1 MMRVFGVV
9 IRIIR
14 QFFRDKRS
22 LALMFGAP
30 MLLLWLLSLVFTQ
43 KDYKPH
49 IALVDVPAPIVD
61 AMKKQDASIYEYD
74 KDKAHKKLEDQAIDA
89 IITIDHGKMKV
100 TLEGSDSSKNRAVM
114 QVLQKGMEKKETTT
128 MKPEVSFLH
137 GSADF
142 TMFDGLG
149 PVLIGFFTFF
159 FVFILSGVSFV
170 RERLSGTLERLLSTP
185 IRRWEIVVGYIIGF
199 GIFAFFQSVLIVSF
213 SVYVLDLYV
222 AGSPWLTLLITC
234 MLSLTALTLGTFL
247 SAYANNEF
255 QMIQFIPLVIVPQI
269 FFSGLFPIESMN
281 RWLQLLGKLFPLTY
295 GADAMRQVMIR
306 NQGFSEIAGDLGV
319 LLIFAIVFTFGN
331 VFALKKHR
339 RI

>member
-1 MMRVFGVV
+1 MRVNGVI

-22 LALMFGAP
+22 LAMMFGAP
-30 MLLLWLLSLVFTQ
+30 MLLLWLLSLIFTQ
-43 KDYKPH
+43 KDYIPH
-49 IALVDVPAPIVD
+49 IAVVDVPAPIVNV
-61 AMKKQDASIYEYD
+61 MKNQEASIYEYS
-74 KDKAHKKLEDQAIDA
+74 KEKAISELEKQKIDA
-89 IITIDHGKMKV
+89 VIHLENGKMNLL
-100 TLEGSDSSKNRAVM
+100 LEGSDSSKNRAVL
-114 QVLQKGMEKKETTT
+114 QILQKSTEKNDVSI
-128 MKPEVSFLH
+128 MKPEVNYLH
-137 GSADF
+137 GSKDF

-185 IRRWEIVVGYIIGF
+185 VRRWEIVVGYIIGF
-199 GIFAFFQSVLIVSF
+199 GIFAFIQSVIIVSF

-222 AGSPWLTLLITC
+222 AGSIWLTLLITC

-281 RWLQLLGKLFPLTY
+281 KWLQMLGELFPLTY

-306 NQGFSEIAGDLGV
+306 NQGFTEIALDLTV
-319 LLIFAIVFTFGN
+319 LLLFSLLFAVGN

-339 RI
+339 KI

>member
-1 MMRVFGVV
+1 MRVTGVI

-22 LALMFGAP
+22 LAMMFGAP

-43 KDYKPH
+43 KDYVPH
-49 IALVDVPAPIVD
+49 IAVVDMPAQLVKV
-61 AMKKQDASIYEYD
+61 MKNQEASIYEYNTE
-74 KDKAHKKLEDQAIDA
+74 KAMSELENQKVDA
-89 IITIDHGKMKV
+89 VIRLENGKMNIV
-100 TLEGSDSSKNRAVM
+100 LEGSDLSKNRAVL
-114 QVLQKGMEKKETTT
+114 QILQKSTEKNDVSI
-128 MKPEVSFLH
+128 MKPEVNYFH
-137 GSADF
+137 GSKDF

-185 IRRWEIVVGYIIGF
+185 IKRWEIVVGYIIGF
-199 GIFAFFQSVLIVSF
+199 GIFAFIQSIIIVSF
-213 SVYVLDLYV
+213 SVYILDLYV
-222 AGSPWLTLLITC
+222 AGSIWLTLLITC

-281 RWLQLLGKLFPLTY
+281 KWLQMLGKLFPLTY

-306 NQGFSEIAGDLGV
+306 NQGFTEIALDLTV
-319 LLIFAIVFTFGN
+319 LLLFSILFAIGN

-339 RI
+339 KI

>member
-1 MMRVFGVV
+1 MRVTGVI

-22 LALMFGAP
+22 LAMMFGAP

-43 KDYKPH
+43 KDYVPH
-49 IALVDVPAPIVD
+49 IAVVDMPAQLVKV
-61 AMKKQDASIYEYD
+61 MKNQEASIYEYNIE
-74 KDKAHKKLEDQAIDA
+74 KAMSELENQKVDA
-89 IITIDHGKMKV
+89 VIRLENGKMNIV
-100 TLEGSDSSKNRAVM
+100 LEGSDSSKNRAVL
-114 QVLQKGMEKKETTT
+114 QILQKSTEKNDISI
-128 MKPEVSFLH
+128 MKPEVNYLH
-137 GSADF
+137 GSKNF

-185 IRRWEIVVGYIIGF
+185 IKRGEIVVGYIIGF
-199 GIFAFFQSVLIVSF
+199 GIFVFIQSIIIVSF
-213 SVYVLDLYV
+213 SVYILDLYV
-222 AGSPWLTLLITC
+222 AGSIWLTLLITC

-281 RWLQLLGKLFPLTY
+281 KWLQMLGKLFPLTY

-306 NQGFSEIAGDLGV
+306 NQGFTEIALDLTV
-319 LLIFAIVFTFGN
+319 LLLFSILFAVGN

-339 RI
+339 KI

>member
-1 MMRVFGVV
+1 MRVNGVV

-22 LALMFGAP
+22 LAMMFGAP
-30 MLLLWLLSLVFTQ
+30 MLLLWLLSLIFTQ
-43 KDYKPH
+43 KEYIPH
-49 IALVDVPAPIVD
+49 IAVVDVPAPIVK
-61 AMKKQDASIYEYD
+61 AMKNQEASIYEYS
-74 KDKAHKKLEDQAIDA
+74 KDKAISELEKQKVDA
-89 IITIDHGKMKV
+89 VIHLENGKMNLL
-100 TLEGSDSSKNRAVM
+100 LEGSDSSKNRAVL
-114 QVLQKGMEKKETTT
+114 QVLQKSTEKNNVSM
-128 MKPEVSFLH
+128 MKPEVDYLH
-137 GSADF
+137 GSKDI

-185 IRRWEIVVGYIIGF
+185 VRRWEIVLGYIIGF
-199 GIFAFFQSVLIVSF
+199 GIFAFIQSIIIVSF
-213 SVYVLDLYV
+213 SVYILDLYV
-222 AGSPWLTLLITC
+222 AGSIWLTLLITC

-255 QMIQFIPLVIVPQI
+255 QMIQFIPLVIVPQV
-269 FFSGLFPIESMN
+269 FFSGLFPMESMN
-281 RWLQLLGKLFPLTY
+281 TWLQMLGKLFPLTY

-306 NQGFSEIAGDLGV
+306 NQGFTEIALDLTV
-319 LLIFAIVFTFGN
+319 LLLFSLLFAVGN

-339 RI
+339 KI

>member
-1 MMRVFGVV
+1 MRVTGVI

-22 LALMFGAP
+22 LAMMFGAP

-43 KDYKPH
+43 KDYVPH
-49 IALVDVPAPIVD
+49 IAVVDVPAPIVKT
-61 AMKKQDASIYEYD
+61 MKTQEASIYEYG
-74 KDKAHKKLEDQAIDA
+74 KEKAISELEQQKVDA
-89 IITIDHGKMKV
+89 VIYLENGKMNV
-100 TLEGSDSSKNRAVM
+100 LLEGSDSSKNRAVL
-114 QVLQKGMEKKETTT
+114 QVLQKSSEKNDVSV
-128 MKPEVSFLH
+128 MKPEVNYLH
-137 GSADF
+137 GSKDF

-185 IRRWEIVVGYIIGF
+185 VRRWEIVVGYIIGF
-199 GIFAFFQSVLIVSF
+199 GIFAFIQSIIIVNF
-213 SVYVLDLYV
+213 SVYILDLYV
-222 AGSPWLTLLITC
+222 AGSIWLTLLITC

-281 RWLQLLGKLFPLTY
+281 KWLQMLGKLFPLTY

-306 NQGFSEIAGDLGV
+306 NQGFTEIVLDLTV
-319 LLIFAIVFTFGN
+319 LLLFSLLFAIGN

-339 RI
+339 KT

>member
-1 MMRVFGVV
+1 MRITGVI

-22 LALMFGAP
+22 LAMMFGAP

-43 KDYKPH
+43 KDYVPH
-49 IALVDVPAPIVD
+49 IAVVDMPAQVVKV
-61 AMKKQDASIYEYD
+61 MGNQEVTIYEYS
-74 KDKAHKKLEDQAIDA
+74 KEKAMSELEKQKIDA
-89 IITIDHGKMKV
+89 VIHLESGKMNIV
-100 TLEGSDSSKNRAVM
+100 LEGSDSSKNRAVL
-114 QVLQKGMEKKETTT
+114 QVLQKSTEKNDVSI
-128 MKPEVSFLH
+128 MKPEVNYLH
-137 GSADF
+137 GSKDF

-185 IRRWEIVVGYIIGF
+185 VRRWEIVVGYIVGF
-199 GIFAFFQSVLIVSF
+199 GIFAFIQSVIIVSF
-213 SVYVLDLYV
+213 SVYILDLYV
-222 AGSPWLTLLITC
+222 AGSIWLTLLITC

-281 RWLQLLGKLFPLTY
+281 KWLQMLGKLFPLTY

-306 NQGFSEIAGDLGV
+306 NQGFTEIALDLTV
-319 LLIFAIVFTFGN
+319 LLLFSLLFAIGN

-339 RI
+339 KI

>member
-1 MMRVFGVV
+1 
-9 IRIIR
+9 
-14 QFFRDKRS
+14 
-22 LALMFGAP
+22 MFGAP

-49 IALVDVPAPIVD
+49 IAVVDVPASIVKV
-61 AMKKQDASIYEYD
+61 MKNQEASIYEYS
-74 KDKAHKKLEDQAIDA
+74 KKKAISELEKQKIDA
-89 IITIDHGKMKV
+89 VIHLENGKINLL
-100 TLEGSDSSKNRAVM
+100 LEGSDSSKNRAVL
-114 QVLQKGMEKKETTT
+114 QVLQKSTEKNDVSI
-128 MKPEVSFLH
+128 MKPEVNYLH
-137 GSADF
+137 GSKDF

-185 IRRWEIVVGYIIGF
+185 VRRWEIVVGYIIGF
-199 GIFAFFQSVLIVSF
+199 GIFAFIQSVIIVSF

-222 AGSPWLTLLITC
+222 AGSIWLTLLITC

-281 RWLQLLGKLFPLTY
+281 KWLQMLGKLFPLTY

-306 NQGFSEIAGDLGV
+306 NQGFTEIALDLTV
-319 LLIFAIVFTFGN
+319 LLLFHYY
-331 VFALKKHR
+331 LQ
-339 RI
+339 

>member
-1 MMRVFGVV
+1 MRVTGVI

-22 LALMFGAP
+22 LAMMFGAP

-43 KDYKPH
+43 KDYIPH
-49 IALVDVPAPIVD
+49 IAVVDVPTPIVKV
-61 AMKKQDASIYEYD
+61 MQNQEASIYEYS
-74 KDKAHKKLEDQAIDA
+74 KEKAYSELEKQKVDA
-89 IITIDHGKMKV
+89 VIHLENGKMSLL
-100 TLEGSDSSKNRAVM
+100 LEGSDSSKNRAVL
-114 QVLQKGMEKKETTT
+114 QVLQKSTAKNDISI
-128 MKPEVSFLH
+128 MKPEVKYLH
-137 GSADF
+137 GSKDL

-199 GIFAFFQSVLIVSF
+199 GIFAFIQSIIIVSF
-213 SVYVLDLYV
+213 SVYILDLYV
-222 AGSPWLTLLITC
+222 AGSIWLTLLITC

-281 RWLQLLGKLFPLTY
+281 KWLQMLGKLFPLTY
-295 GADAMRQVMIR
+295 GADAMKQVMIR
-306 NQGFSEIAGDLGV
+306 NQGITEIAVDLIV
-319 LLIFAIVFTFGN
+319 LLLFSLLFAVGN
-331 VFALKKHR
+331 IFALKKHR
-339 RI
+339 KI

>member
-1 MMRVFGVV
+1 MRVTGVI

-22 LALMFGAP
+22 LAMMFGAP

-43 KDYKPH
+43 KDYVPH
-49 IALVDVPAPIVD
+49 IAVVDMPAQLVKV
-61 AMKKQDASIYEYD
+61 MKNQEASIYEYNIE
-74 KDKAHKKLEDQAIDA
+74 KAMSELENQKLDA
-89 IITIDHGKMKV
+89 VIRLENRKMNIV
-100 TLEGSDSSKNRAVM
+100 LEGSDSSKNRAVL
-114 QVLQKGMEKKETTT
+114 QILQKSTEKNDVSI
-128 MKPEVSFLH
+128 MKPEVNYLH
-137 GSADF
+137 GSKDF

-185 IRRWEIVVGYIIGF
+185 IKRWEIVVGYIIGF
-199 GIFAFFQSVLIVSF
+199 GIFAFIQSIIIVSF
-213 SVYVLDLYV
+213 SVYILDLYV
-222 AGSPWLTLLITC
+222 AGSIWLTLLITC

-269 FFSGLFPIESMN
+269 IFSGLFPIESMN
-281 RWLQLLGKLFPLTY
+281 KWLQMLGKLFPLTY

-306 NQGFSEIAGDLGV
+306 NQGFTEIALDLTV
-319 LLIFAIVFTFGN
+319 LLLFSILFAVGN

-339 RI
+339 KI

>member
-1 MMRVFGVV
+1 MRVNGVV

-22 LALMFGAP
+22 LAMMFGAP

-43 KDYKPH
+43 KDYIPH
-49 IALVDVPAPIVD
+49 IAVVDVPAPIVKV
-61 AMKKQDASIYEYD
+61 MKNQEASIYEYS
-74 KDKAHKKLEDQAIDA
+74 KDKAISELEKQKVDA
-89 IITIDHGKMKV
+89 VIHLENGKMNLL
-100 TLEGSDSSKNRAVM
+100 LEGSDSSKNRAVL
-114 QVLQKGMEKKETTT
+114 QVLQKSTEKNDVSM
-128 MKPEVSFLH
+128 MKPEVDYLH
-137 GSADF
+137 GSKDI

-149 PVLIGFFTFF
+149 PILIGFFTFF

-185 IRRWEIVVGYIIGF
+185 VRRWEIVLGYIIGF
-199 GIFAFFQSVLIVSF
+199 GIFAFIQSIIIVSF
-213 SVYVLDLYV
+213 SVYILDLYI
-222 AGSPWLTLLITC
+222 AGSIWLTLLITC

-255 QMIQFIPLVIVPQI
+255 QMIQFIPLVIVPQV
-269 FFSGLFPIESMN
+269 FFSGLFPMESMN
-281 RWLQLLGKLFPLTY
+281 TWLQMLGKLFPLTY

-306 NQGFSEIAGDLGV
+306 NQGFTEIALDLTV
-319 LLIFAIVFTFGN
+319 LLLFSLLFAVGN

-339 RI
+339 KI

>member
-1 MMRVFGVV
+1 MRVNGVI

-22 LALMFGAP
+22 LAMMFGAP

-43 KDYKPH
+43 KDYIPH
-49 IALVDVPAPIVD
+49 IAVVDVPAPIVKV
-61 AMKKQDASIYEYD
+61 MKNQEASIYEYS
-74 KDKAHKKLEDQAIDA
+74 KEKAISELEKQKIDA
-89 IITIDHGKMKV
+89 VIHLENGKINLL
-100 TLEGSDSSKNRAVM
+100 LEGSDSSKNRAVL
-114 QVLQKGMEKKETTT
+114 QILQKSTEKNDVSI
-128 MKPEVSFLH
+128 MKPEVNYLH
-137 GSADF
+137 GSKDF

-185 IRRWEIVVGYIIGF
+185 VRRWEIVVGYIIGF
-199 GIFAFFQSVLIVSF
+199 GIFAFIQSVIIVSF
-213 SVYVLDLYV
+213 SVYVLGLYV
-222 AGSPWLTLLITC
+222 AGSIWLTLLITC

-281 RWLQLLGKLFPLTY
+281 KWLQMLGKLFPLTY

-306 NQGFSEIAGDLGV
+306 NQGFTEIALDLTV
-319 LLIFAIVFTFGN
+319 LLLFHYY
-331 VFALKKHR
+331 LQ
-339 RI
+339 

>member
-1 MMRVFGVV
+1 MRVTGVI

-22 LALMFGAP
+22 LAMMFGAP

-43 KDYKPH
+43 KDYVPH
-49 IALVDVPAPIVD
+49 IAVVDMPVPIVKV
-61 AMKKQDASIYEYD
+61 MKNQEASIYEYS
-74 KDKAHKKLEDQAIDA
+74 KEKAISELEKQKVDA
-89 IITIDHGKMKV
+89 VIRLENGKMNIV
-100 TLEGSDSSKNRAVM
+100 LEGSDSSKNRAVL
-114 QVLQKGMEKKETTT
+114 QILQKSTEKNDVSI
-128 MKPEVSFLH
+128 MKPEVNYLH
-137 GSADF
+137 GSKDF

-185 IRRWEIVVGYIIGF
+185 IKRWEIVVGYIIGF
-199 GIFAFFQSVLIVSF
+199 GIFTFIQSIIIVSF
-213 SVYVLDLYV
+213 SVYILDLYV
-222 AGSPWLTLLITC
+222 AGSIWLTLLITC

-281 RWLQLLGKLFPLTY
+281 KWLQMLGELFPLTY

-306 NQGFSEIAGDLGV
+306 NQGFTEIALDLTI
-319 LLIFAIVFTFGN
+319 LLLFSLLFAIGN

-339 RI
+339 KI

>member
-1 MMRVFGVV
+1 MRVTGVI

-22 LALMFGAP
+22 LAMMFGAP

-43 KDYKPH
+43 KDYVPH
-49 IALVDVPAPIVD
+49 IAVVDVPAPIVKT
-61 AMKKQDASIYEYD
+61 MKTQEASIYEYG
-74 KDKAHKKLEDQAIDA
+74 KEKAISELELQKVDA
-89 IITIDHGKMKV
+89 VIYLENRKMNLL
-100 TLEGSDSSKNRAVM
+100 LEGSDSSKNRAVL
-114 QVLQKGMEKKETTT
+114 QVLQKSTEKNEVSV
-128 MKPEVSFLH
+128 MKPEVNYLH
-137 GSADF
+137 GSKDF

-185 IRRWEIVVGYIIGF
+185 VRRWEIVVGYIIGF
-199 GIFAFFQSVLIVSF
+199 GIFAFIQSIIIVNF
-213 SVYVLDLYV
+213 SVYILDLYV
-222 AGSPWLTLLITC
+222 AGFIWLTLLITC
-234 MLSLTALTLGTFL
+234 LLSLTALTLGTFL

-269 FFSGLFPIESMN
+269 FFSGLFPIDSMN
-281 RWLQLLGKLFPLTY
+281 KWLQMLGKLFPLTY

-306 NQGFSEIAGDLGV
+306 NQGFTEIALDLTV
-319 LLIFAIVFTFGN
+319 LLLFSLLFAIGN

-339 RI
+339 KI

>member
-1 MMRVFGVV
+1 MRVSGVI

-14 QFFRDKRS
+14 QFLRDKRS
-22 LALMFGAP
+22 LAMMFGAP

-43 KDYKPH
+43 KDYIPQ
-49 IALVDVPAPIVD
+49 IALVDVPASIVEL
-61 AMKKQDASIYEYD
+61 MKKQDANIYEYS
-74 KDKAHKKLEDQAIDA
+74 KENARSKLGNQQIDA
-89 IITIDHGKMKV
+89 IITLENGKINV
-100 TLEGSDSSKNRAVM
+100 LLEGSDSSKNRVVL
-114 QVLQKGMEKKETTT
+114 QVLQKGTQKNELLG
-128 MKPEVSFLH
+128 MKPKIDFLH

-142 TMFDGLG
+142 TMFDELG

-185 IRRWEIVVGYIIGF
+185 VRRWEIVVGYIVGF
-199 GIFAFFQSVLIVSF
+199 GIFAFIQSVIIVSF
-213 SVYVLDLYV
+213 SVYILDLYV

-255 QMIQFIPLVIVPQI
+255 QMFQFIPLVIVPQI
-269 FFSGLFPIESMN
+269 FFSGLFPMESMN
-281 RWLQLLGKLFPLTY
+281 KWLQMLGKLFPLTY
-295 GADAMRQVMIR
+295 GADAMKQVMIR
-306 NQGFSEIAGDLGV
+306 NQGFTEIASDLGV
-319 LLIFAIVFTFGN
+319 LLLFALLFAVGN
-331 VFALKKHR
+331 VYALRKHR

>member
-1 MMRVFGVV
+1 MRVIGVI

-22 LALMFGAP
+22 LAMMFGAP

-43 KDYKPH
+43 KDYVPH
-49 IALVDVPAPIVD
+49 IAVVDMPAPIVTV
-61 AMKKQDASIYEYD
+61 MKNQEASIYEYS
-74 KDKAHKKLEDQAIDA
+74 KEKAMSELEKQKVDA
-89 IITIDHGKMKV
+89 VIRLENGKMNIV
-100 TLEGSDSSKNRAVM
+100 LEGSDSSKNRAVL
-114 QVLQKGMEKKETTT
+114 QILQKDTEKNDVSI
-128 MKPEVSFLH
+128 MKPEVNYLH
-137 GSADF
+137 GSKDF

-185 IRRWEIVVGYIIGF
+185 VRRWEIVVGYIIGF
-199 GIFAFFQSVLIVSF
+199 GIFAFIQSIIIVSF
-213 SVYVLDLYV
+213 SVYILDLYV
-222 AGSPWLTLLITC
+222 AGSIWLTLLITC

-281 RWLQLLGKLFPLTY
+281 KWLQMLGKLFPLTY

-306 NQGFSEIAGDLGV
+306 NQGITEIALDLTV
-319 LLIFAIVFTFGN
+319 LLLFSLLFAVGN

-339 RI
+339 KI

>member
-1 MMRVFGVV
+1 
-9 IRIIR
+9 
-14 QFFRDKRS
+14 
-22 LALMFGAP
+22 
-30 MLLLWLLSLVFTQ
+30 
-43 KDYKPH
+43 
-49 IALVDVPAPIVD
+49 
-61 AMKKQDASIYEYD
+61 
-74 KDKAHKKLEDQAIDA
+74 
-89 IITIDHGKMKV
+89 
-100 TLEGSDSSKNRAVM
+100 
-114 QVLQKGMEKKETTT
+114 
-128 MKPEVSFLH
+128 MKPEVNYLH
-137 GSADF
+137 GSKNF

-185 IRRWEIVVGYIIGF
+185 IKRWEIVVGYIIGF
-199 GIFAFFQSVLIVSF
+199 GIFAFIQSIIIVSF
-213 SVYVLDLYV
+213 SVYILDLYV
-222 AGSPWLTLLITC
+222 AGSIWLTLLITC

-281 RWLQLLGKLFPLTY
+281 KWLQMLGKLFPLTY

-306 NQGFSEIAGDLGV
+306 NQGFTEIALDLTV
-319 LLIFAIVFTFGN
+319 LLLFSILFAIGN

-339 RI
+339 KI

>member
-1 MMRVFGVV
+1 MRVNGVV

-22 LALMFGAP
+22 LAMMFGAP

-43 KDYKPH
+43 KDYIPH
-49 IALVDVPAPIVD
+49 IAVVDVPAPIVK
-61 AMKKQDASIYEYD
+61 AMKNQEASIYEYS
-74 KDKAHKKLEDQAIDA
+74 KDKAISELEKQKVDA
-89 IITIDHGKMKV
+89 VIHLENGKMNLL
-100 TLEGSDSSKNRAVM
+100 LEGSDSSKNRAVL
-114 QVLQKGMEKKETTT
+114 QVLQKSTEKNDVSM
-128 MKPEVSFLH
+128 MKPEVDYLH
-137 GSADF
+137 GSKDI

-185 IRRWEIVVGYIIGF
+185 VRRWEIVVGYIIGF
-199 GIFAFFQSVLIVSF
+199 GIFAFIQSIIIVSF
-213 SVYVLDLYV
+213 SVYILDLYV
-222 AGSPWLTLLITC
+222 AGSIWLTLLITC

-255 QMIQFIPLVIVPQI
+255 QMIQFIPLVIVPQV
-269 FFSGLFPIESMN
+269 FFSGLFPMESMN
-281 RWLQLLGKLFPLTY
+281 TWLQMLGKLFPLTY

-306 NQGFSEIAGDLGV
+306 NQGFAEIAVDLTV
-319 LLIFAIVFTFGN
+319 LLLFSLLFAVGN

-339 RI
+339 KI

>member
-1 MMRVFGVV
+1 MRVNGVV

-22 LALMFGAP
+22 LAMMFGAP

-43 KDYKPH
+43 KDYIPH
-49 IALVDVPAPIVD
+49 IAVVDVPAPIVK
-61 AMKKQDASIYEYD
+61 AMKNQEASIYEYS
-74 KDKAHKKLEDQAIDA
+74 KDKAISELEKQKVDA
-89 IITIDHGKMKV
+89 VIHLENGKMNLL
-100 TLEGSDSSKNRAVM
+100 LEGSDSSKNRAVL
-114 QVLQKGMEKKETTT
+114 QVLQKSTEKNDVSM
-128 MKPEVSFLH
+128 MKPEVDYLH
-137 GSADF
+137 GSKDI

-185 IRRWEIVVGYIIGF
+185 VRRWEIVVGYIIGF
-199 GIFAFFQSVLIVSF
+199 GIFAFIQSIIIVSF
-213 SVYVLDLYV
+213 SVYILDLYV
-222 AGSPWLTLLITC
+222 AGSIWLTLLITC

-281 RWLQLLGKLFPLTY
+281 KWLQMLGKLFPLTY

-306 NQGFSEIAGDLGV
+306 NQEFKEIALDLTV
-319 LLIFAIVFTFGN
+319 LLLFSLLFAVGN

-339 RI
+339 KI

>member
-1 MMRVFGVV
+1 MRVTGVI

-22 LALMFGAP
+22 LAMMFGAP

-43 KDYKPH
+43 KDYVPH
-49 IALVDVPAPIVD
+49 IAVVDMPAQLVKV
-61 AMKKQDASIYEYD
+61 MKNQEASIYEYNIE
-74 KDKAHKKLEDQAIDA
+74 KAMSELENQKVDA
-89 IITIDHGKMKV
+89 VIRLENGKMNIV
-100 TLEGSDSSKNRAVM
+100 LEGSDSSKNRAVL
-114 QVLQKGMEKKETTT
+114 QILQKSREKNDISI
-128 MKPEVSFLH
+128 MKPEVNYLH
-137 GSADF
+137 GSKNF

-185 IRRWEIVVGYIIGF
+185 IKRWEIVVGYIIGF
-199 GIFAFFQSVLIVSF
+199 GIFAFIQSIIIVSF
-213 SVYVLDLYV
+213 SVYILDLYV
-222 AGSPWLTLLITC
+222 AGSIWLTLLITC

-281 RWLQLLGKLFPLTY
+281 KWLQMLGKLFPLTY

-306 NQGFSEIAGDLGV
+306 NQGFTEIALDLTV
-319 LLIFAIVFTFGN
+319 LLLFSILFAVGN

-339 RI
+339 KI

>member
-1 MMRVFGVV
+1 MRVNGVV

-22 LALMFGAP
+22 LAMMFGAP
-30 MLLLWLLSLVFTQ
+30 MLLLWLLSLIFTQ
-43 KDYKPH
+43 KDYITH
-49 IALVDVPAPIVD
+49 IAVVDVPAPIVK
-61 AMKKQDASIYEYD
+61 AMKNQEASIYEYS
-74 KDKAHKKLEDQAIDA
+74 KDKAISELEKQKVDA
-89 IITIDHGKMKV
+89 VIHLENGKMNLL
-100 TLEGSDSSKNRAVM
+100 LEGSDSSKNRAVL
-114 QVLQKGMEKKETTT
+114 QVLQKSTEKNNVSM
-128 MKPEVSFLH
+128 MKPEVDYLH
-137 GSADF
+137 GSKDI

-185 IRRWEIVVGYIIGF
+185 VRRWEIVLGYIIGF
-199 GIFAFFQSVLIVSF
+199 GIFALIQSIIIVSF
-213 SVYVLDLYV
+213 SVYILDLYV
-222 AGSPWLTLLITC
+222 AGSIWLTLLITC

-255 QMIQFIPLVIVPQI
+255 QMIQFIPLVIVPQV
-269 FFSGLFPIESMN
+269 FFSGLFPMESMN
-281 RWLQLLGKLFPLTY
+281 TWLQMLGKLFPLTY

-306 NQGFSEIAGDLGV
+306 NQGFTEIALDLTV
-319 LLIFAIVFTFGN
+319 LLLFSLLFAVGN

-339 RI
+339 KI

>member
-1 MMRVFGVV
+1 MRVIGVI

-22 LALMFGAP
+22 LAMMFGAP

-43 KDYKPH
+43 KDYVPH
-49 IALVDVPAPIVD
+49 IAVVDMPAQVVKVMENQE
-61 AMKKQDASIYEYD
+61 ATIYEYS
-74 KDKAHKKLEDQAIDA
+74 KEKAMSELEKQKIDA
-89 IITIDHGKMKV
+89 VIRLENGKMNIV
-100 TLEGSDSSKNRAVM
+100 LEGSDSSKNRAVL
-114 QVLQKGMEKKETTT
+114 QILQKSTEKNDVSI
-128 MKPEVSFLH
+128 MKPEVNYLH
-137 GSADF
+137 GSKDF

-185 IRRWEIVVGYIIGF
+185 VRRWEIVVGYIVGF
-199 GIFAFFQSVLIVSF
+199 GIFAFIQSVIIVSF
-213 SVYVLDLYV
+213 SVYILDLYV
-222 AGSPWLTLLITC
+222 AGSIWLTLLITC

-281 RWLQLLGKLFPLTY
+281 KWLQMLGKLFPLTY

-306 NQGFSEIAGDLGV
+306 NQGFTEIALDITV
-319 LLIFAIVFTFGN
+319 LLLFSLLFAIGN

-339 RI
+339 KI

>member
-1 MMRVFGVV
+1 MRVNGVI

-22 LALMFGAP
+22 LAMMFGAP

-49 IALVDVPAPIVD
+49 IAVVDVPASIVKV
-61 AMKKQDASIYEYD
+61 MKNQEASIYEYR
-74 KDKAHKKLEDQAIDA
+74 KEKAISELEKQKIDA
-89 IITIDHGKMKV
+89 VIHLENGKINLL
-100 TLEGSDSSKNRAVM
+100 LEGSDSSKNRAVL
-114 QVLQKGMEKKETTT
+114 QVLQKSTEKNDVSI
-128 MKPEVSFLH
+128 MKPEVNYLH
-137 GSADF
+137 GSKDF

-185 IRRWEIVVGYIIGF
+185 VRRWEIVVGYIIGF
-199 GIFAFFQSVLIVSF
+199 GIFAFIQSVIIVSF

-222 AGSPWLTLLITC
+222 AGSIWLTLLITC

-281 RWLQLLGKLFPLTY
+281 KWLQMLGKLFPLTY

-306 NQGFSEIAGDLGV
+306 NQGFTEIALDLTV
-319 LLIFAIVFTFGN
+319 LLLFHYY
-331 VFALKKHR
+331 LQ
-339 RI
+339 

>member
-1 MMRVFGVV
+1 MRVNGVV

-22 LALMFGAP
+22 LAMMFGAP
-30 MLLLWLLSLVFTQ
+30 MLLLWLLSLIFTQ
-43 KDYKPH
+43 KDYIPH
-49 IALVDVPAPIVD
+49 IAVVDVPAPIVK
-61 AMKKQDASIYEYD
+61 AMKNQEASIYEYS
-74 KDKAHKKLEDQAIDA
+74 KDKAISELEKQKVDA
-89 IITIDHGKMKV
+89 VIHLENGKMNLL
-100 TLEGSDSSKNRAVM
+100 LEGSDSSKNRAVL
-114 QVLQKGMEKKETTT
+114 QVLQKSTEKNNVSM
-128 MKPEVSFLH
+128 MKPEVDYLH
-137 GSADF
+137 GSKDI

-185 IRRWEIVVGYIIGF
+185 VRRWEIVVGYIIGF
-199 GIFAFFQSVLIVSF
+199 GIFAFIQSIIIVSF
-213 SVYVLDLYV
+213 SVYILDLYV
-222 AGSPWLTLLITC
+222 AGSIWLTLLITC

-255 QMIQFIPLVIVPQI
+255 QMIQFIPLVIVPQV
-269 FFSGLFPIESMN
+269 FFSGLFPMESMN
-281 RWLQLLGKLFPLTY
+281 TWLQMLGKLFPLTY

-306 NQGFSEIAGDLGV
+306 NQGFTEIVLDLTV
-319 LLIFAIVFTFGN
+319 LLLFSLLFAVGN

-339 RI
+339 KI

>member
-1 MMRVFGVV
+1 MRVTGVI

-22 LALMFGAP
+22 LAMMFGAP

-43 KDYKPH
+43 KDYIPK
-49 IALVDVPAPIVD
+49 IALVDVPAPIITAMKHQEATIFEYSKEKATSELEKQKVD
-61 AMKKQDASIYEYD
+61 AVI
-74 KDKAHKKLEDQAIDA
+74 HLEN
-89 IITIDHGKMKV
+89 GKINLL
-100 TLEGSDSSKNRAVM
+100 LEGSDSSKNRAVL
-114 QVLQKGMEKKETTT
+114 QVLQKSAEKNDVSV
-128 MKPEVSFLH
+128 MKPEVKYLH
-137 GSADF
+137 GSKDF

-185 IRRWEIVVGYIIGF
+185 VRRWEIVAGYIIGF
-199 GIFAFFQSVLIVSF
+199 GIFAFIQSIIIVSF
-213 SVYVLDLYV
+213 SVYILDLYV
-222 AGSPWLTLLITC
+222 AGSIWLTLLITC
-234 MLSLTALTLGTFL
+234 ILSLTALTLGTFL

-281 RWLQLLGKLFPLTY
+281 KWLQMLGKLFPLTY

-306 NQGFSEIAGDLGV
+306 NQGITEIAVDLTV
-319 LLIFAIVFTFGN
+319 LLLFSILFAVGN

-339 RI
+339 KI

>member
-1 MMRVFGVV
+1 MRVNGVV

-22 LALMFGAP
+22 LAMMFGAP

-43 KDYKPH
+43 KDYMPH
-49 IALVDVPAPIVD
+49 IAVVDVPAPIVK
-61 AMKKQDASIYEYD
+61 AMKNQEASIQEYS
-74 KDKAHKKLEDQAIDA
+74 KDKAISELEKQKVDA
-89 IITIDHGKMKV
+89 VIHLENGKMNLL
-100 TLEGSDSSKNRAVM
+100 LEGSDSSKNRAVL
-114 QVLQKGMEKKETTT
+114 QVLQKSTEKNDVSM
-128 MKPEVSFLH
+128 MKPEVDYLH
-137 GSADF
+137 GSKDI

-185 IRRWEIVVGYIIGF
+185 VRRWEIVLGYIIGF
-199 GIFAFFQSVLIVSF
+199 GIFAFIQSIIIVSF
-213 SVYVLDLYV
+213 SVYILDLYV
-222 AGSPWLTLLITC
+222 AGSIWLTLLITC

-255 QMIQFIPLVIVPQI
+255 QMIQFIPLVIVPQV
-269 FFSGLFPIESMN
+269 FFSGLFPMESMN
-281 RWLQLLGKLFPLTY
+281 TWLQMLGKLFPLTY

-306 NQGFSEIAGDLGV
+306 NQGFTEIALDLTV
-319 LLIFAIVFTFGN
+319 LLLFSLLFAVGN

-339 RI
+339 KI

>member
-1 MMRVFGVV
+1 MRVNGVV

-22 LALMFGAP
+22 LAMMFGAP

-43 KDYKPH
+43 KDYIPH
-49 IALVDVPAPIVD
+49 IAVVDVPAPIVKV
-61 AMKKQDASIYEYD
+61 MKNQEASIYEYS
-74 KDKAHKKLEDQAIDA
+74 KDKAISELEKQKVDA
-89 IITIDHGKMKV
+89 VIHLENGKMNLL
-100 TLEGSDSSKNRAVM
+100 LEGSDSSKNRAVL
-114 QVLQKGMEKKETTT
+114 QVLQKSTEKNDVSM
-128 MKPEVSFLH
+128 MKPEVDYLH
-137 GSADF
+137 GSKDI

-185 IRRWEIVVGYIIGF
+185 VRRWEIVVGYIIGF
-199 GIFAFFQSVLIVSF
+199 GIFAFIQSIIIVNF
-213 SVYVLDLYV
+213 SVYILDLYV
-222 AGSPWLTLLITC
+222 AGSIWLTLLITC

-281 RWLQLLGKLFPLTY
+281 KWLQMLGKLFPLTY

-306 NQGFSEIAGDLGV
+306 NQGFTEITLDLTV
-319 LLIFAIVFTFGN
+319 LLLFSLLFAIGN

-339 RI
+339 KI

>member
-1 MMRVFGVV
+1 MRVTGVI

-22 LALMFGAP
+22 LAMMFGAP

-43 KDYKPH
+43 KDYVPH
-49 IALVDVPAPIVD
+49 IAVVDMPAQLVKV
-61 AMKKQDASIYEYD
+61 MKNQEASIYEYNTE
-74 KDKAHKKLEDQAIDA
+74 KAMSQLEKQKVDA
-89 IITIDHGKMKV
+89 VIRLENGKMNIV
-100 TLEGSDSSKNRAVM
+100 LEGSDSSKNRAVL
-114 QVLQKGMEKKETTT
+114 QILQKSTEKNDVSI
-128 MKPEVSFLH
+128 MKPEVNYLH
-137 GSADF
+137 GSKDF

-185 IRRWEIVVGYIIGF
+185 IKRWEIVVGYIIGF
-199 GIFAFFQSVLIVSF
+199 GIFAFIQSIIIVSF
-213 SVYVLDLYV
+213 SAYILDLYV
-222 AGSPWLTLLITC
+222 AGSIWLTLLITC

-269 FFSGLFPIESMN
+269 FFSGLFPMESMN
-281 RWLQLLGKLFPLTY
+281 KWLQMLGKLFPLTY

-306 NQGFSEIAGDLGV
+306 NQGFTEIALDLTV
-319 LLIFAIVFTFGN
+319 LLLFSLLFAVGN

-339 RI
+339 KI